1 MSLCVSAAA
10 FTRKKTKKPES
21 LGRLKP
27 ELRDVKSTFPL
38 LSTRLTQLYC
48 REEGSGGVVWPPDC
62 LSVWDMITETRGS
75 QTYGPWPK
83 TGPLGGFQ
91 SGPFYTF
98 WKWNKKYKHFKGENV
113 DFLLF
118 IYVDISSGW
127 TWPLFDLSDI
137 NSTNKTGRKKT
148 GDDSGFNYD
157 ASKKKNPR
165 KIIWSRLEGN
175 ELVRLTSVQ
184 KVRHRSDYTECFLLV
199 WSISD
204 ITWYTKLL
212 RNKISCFYAVVCVY
226 CSTTLCISLLLYCN

>member
-1 MSLCVSAAA
+1 MAQNWPARWVSI
-10 FTRKKTKKPES
+10 RPVWYV
-21 LGRLKP
+21 LKM
-27 ELRDVKSTFPL
+27 K
-38 LSTRLTQLYC
+38 
-48 REEGSGGVVWPPDC
+48 
-62 LSVWDMITETRGS
+62 
-75 QTYGPWPK
+75 
-83 TGPLGGFQ
+83 
-91 SGPFYTF
+91 
-98 WKWNKKYKHFKGENV
+98 KKYKHFKGENV

-127 TWPLFDLSDI
+127 TWPLFDPSDI